1 LLRNRRAT
9 FISEGAAPLPDQGG
23 VDRLQIVECDRSL
36 NRKLK
41 QNRAAASGSKTETIV
56 SSELFPRII
65 FSAFD
70 TGSRPPTFGADKFWS
85 PEVGA
90 RNEPARR
97 GSRDL
102 LPVGLLPD
110 FAPNSCRQFAPGAR
124 IA

>member
-9 FISEGAAPLPDQGG
+9 FISECAAPLPDQGG
-23 VDRLQIVECDRSL
+23 VDRLQIVERDRSV

-41 QNRAAASGSKTETIV
+41 QNRSVSGSKTETIV

-90 RNEPARR
+90 RNEPTRR

-102 LPVGLLPD
+102 LPVGLLSD